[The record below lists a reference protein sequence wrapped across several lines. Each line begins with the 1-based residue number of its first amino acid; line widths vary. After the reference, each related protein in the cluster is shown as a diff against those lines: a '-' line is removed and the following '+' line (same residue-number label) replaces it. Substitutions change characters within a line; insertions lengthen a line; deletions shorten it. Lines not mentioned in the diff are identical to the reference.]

1 MEYADIVAWLKTVQ
15 AHNSREWYMQNKEM
29 FREIH
34 GALNDLYFAVGNEL
48 RKKAD
53 IDINPRKSIS
63 RPYNDQR
70 FGNKPYLRDNL
81 WVTFQSEKCP
91 KPAFFIEFSSYGIR
105 IGMGYYAATPEQMR
119 RMRMKIDDNP
129 QKFLKIVEKVLEN
142 RDIHR
147 MGDTY
152 KRKLSSNYEGLLE
165 EIYNLRNIYFQKI
178 ILPEEWSELEQTS
191 GGIFAELVPVYDLL
205 RE

>member
-152 KRKLSSNYEGLLE
+152 KRKFSSNYEGLLE

-191 GGIFAELVPVYDLL
+191 GEIFAELVPVYDLL

>member
-34 GALNDLYFAVGNEL
+34 GALNNLYFAVGNEL

-191 GGIFAELVPVYDLL
+191 GEIFAELVPVYDLL
-205 RE
+205 RK

>member
-1 MEYADIVAWLKTVQ
+1 MGRKLYEKT
-15 AHNSREWYMQNKEM
+15 
-29 FREIH
+29 
-34 GALNDLYFAVGNEL
+34 
-48 RKKAD
+48 D

-91 KPAFFIEFSSYGIR
+91 KPAFFIEFSPHGIR

-119 RMRMKIDDNP
+119 RMRMKINDNP
-129 QKFLKIVEKVLEN
+129 QKFSKTVEKLLEN
-142 RDIHR
+142 QDIC
-147 MGDTY
+147 MVGEAY
-152 KRKLSSNYEGLLE
+152 KRRLPSNYEGILE
-165 EIYNLRNIYFQKI
+165 EIYNLRNIYFQKMI
-178 ILPEEWSELEQTS
+178 PQEEWGELEQIS
-191 GGIFAELVPVYDLL
+191 GETFAELVPVYCLL